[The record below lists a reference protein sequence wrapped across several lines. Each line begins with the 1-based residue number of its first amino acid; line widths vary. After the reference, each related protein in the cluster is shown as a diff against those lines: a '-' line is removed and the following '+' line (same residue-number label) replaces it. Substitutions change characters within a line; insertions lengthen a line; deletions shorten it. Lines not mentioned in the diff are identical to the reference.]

1 MSRQTTLCYIEKGD
15 EYLMLHRIKKKNDE
29 NRDKWIGVGG
39 GLEYGESPEDC
50 MKREISEETGLE
62 ATDWQYRGIVTFV
75 SDEFGTEYM
84 HLFRVTSW
92 HGTLHECSEG
102 VLEWIPKRRL
112 PELPAWEGDRIFLKL
127 LESDSPFF
135 SLKLVYRG
143 EKLVS
148 AVLNGKTYIK

>member
-1 MSRQTTLCYIEKGD
+1 
-15 EYLMLHRIKKKNDE
+15 
-29 NRDKWIGVGG
+29 
-39 GLEYGESPEDC
+39 
-50 MKREISEETGLE
+50 
-62 ATDWQYRGIVTFV
+62 
-75 SDEFGTEYM
+75 M